1 MSKHFDKIPIIL
13 ILFIAV
19 FLRLYNFD
27 RIPYGLNHDGALES
41 LEAIEILNK
50 PLPYKPYS
58 IERPWLGETL
68 FRYYLAAIMN
78 VFGINEWAVKL
89 GSSLIAI
96 ATIPFFYIFVKE
108 IFDKK
113 VAIYATF
120 LFAISGW
127 HIIMG
132 KSVWRALSLPFF
144 EVITLYFL
152 LRTLKTKK
160 YFQAALTGI
169 LLSLTLNTYAASRI
183 IPAVIIFIS
192 ILFLL
197 HNRKGHNFLKSA
209 KLLFIFLIFFILTI
223 LPLVNFYI
231 KHPGIFNSR
240 TNFLS
245 VTNRIRETGSIQPLI
260 DNFKRTALMFN
271 VRAGGDDFFVQQ
283 PLLDSPTSYL
293 FIIGIVYSIFKLSA
307 FNYQLTLAGFIL
319 NLIPGFLSAPNGNRN
334 IGVMPFVYL
343 IAGIGLY
350 AIFKLLKKIF
360 RGNSSISATIVVL
373 ICSYGLINTYQL
385 YLGSQRY
392 DIFGFNPETT
402 KVAYYMKSRLK
413 TYDFY
418 MTDDYPRDT
427 LNFLTYTG
435 GNPWQQNYTWFEN
448 KDNFLTV
455 NRSANKGVVFIMFDT
470 DENRQF
476 AAELQENF
484 PDGKLQQLRYIDDHI
499 NRPAALLFIVEK
511 I

>member
-1 MSKHFDKIPIIL
+1 
-13 ILFIAV
+13 
-19 FLRLYNFD
+19 
-27 RIPYGLNHDGALES
+27 
-41 LEAIEILNK
+41 
-50 PLPYKPYS
+50 
-58 IERPWLGETL
+58 
-68 FRYYLAAIMN
+68 
-78 VFGINEWAVKL
+78 
-89 GSSLIAI
+89 
-96 ATIPFFYIFVKE
+96 
-108 IFDKK
+108 
-113 VAIYATF
+113 
-120 LFAISGW
+120 
-127 HIIMG
+127 
-132 KSVWRALSLPFF
+132 
-144 EVITLYFL
+144 
-152 LRTLKTKK
+152 
-160 YFQAALTGI
+160 
-169 LLSLTLNTYAASRI
+169 
-183 IPAVIIFIS
+183 
-192 ILFLL
+192 
-197 HNRKGHNFLKSA
+197 
-209 KLLFIFLIFFILTI
+209 
-223 LPLVNFYI
+223 
-231 KHPGIFNSR
+231 
-240 TNFLS
+240 
-245 VTNRIRETGSIQPLI
+245 
-260 DNFKRTALMFN
+260 MFN